1 MVVSRASI
9 LEANFRTQVSQRSP
23 SQGSQDFE
31 QPVRPGTTLTA
42 RQCISIYI
50 DQCESR
56 VCDFLSREL
65 KARGESF
72 YTIASAGHE
81 GNAAVGHC
89 ISLDDISFLHYR
101 SGAYFLARA
110 NRSPGPEGA
119 FDVLLGMVASR
130 DEPIAGGRHKVFGSV
145 PLNIPPQTSTI
156 ASHLPKA
163 LGCAVSLDR
172 KARLENREERRI
184 TVCSFGDA
192 SSNHSTAAG
201 AINAACWASFQHI
214 PSPVLFV
221 CEDNGLGISVRTPT
235 NWIAANYQNRAGLS
249 YFHGDGL
256 DICSAWDAACQA
268 IAHVRETRRPAFLH
282 LSVVRLLGHA
292 GSDVEQLYRSPEE
305 IEASEAKD
313 PLLQTAFTLID
324 NGWLTPEATLAIYN
338 DCRERL
344 GSLAEEAVRRPK
356 ITSVKEVMSPLF
368 LDNGAAAQTLQGA
381 PADHRAR
388 HFGKTLPE
396 ASDRPRHMAIQI
408 NRALADIM
416 LERDETILF
425 GEDVA
430 RKGGVYHVTADLC
443 KKFGVGRVFNTL
455 LDEQTILGLAIGA
468 GHAGLLPLPEI
479 QYLAYLI
486 NAIDQIRGEAGSM
499 QFFSKGQYGNP
510 MVVRIA
516 SLAYQKGFGGH
527 FHNDNGIAA
536 LREIPGLLIAC
547 PARGADAARML
558 RTLTS
563 HAIANGRVTV
573 FMEPI
578 ALYMERDLYE
588 PGDGLWQDLYPAPN
602 ESMEVGEV
610 GVYGDGTDL
619 CIASY
624 GNGLRMSLRVARQ
637 LEESGIQTRVL
648 DIRWLLPLPLEA
660 IEAHAASC
668 GHLLIV
674 DECRASSGVADP
686 IAAHIAEASEQR
698 IRCRRVVAPDTYIPL
713 GDAAN
718 LVLVQEETI
727 YEAAIALIGKPK
739 ASSSLLEG

>member
-23 SQGSQDFE
+23 TPGREDLDSPARSGTSLTGRQGLE
-31 QPVRPGTTLTA
+31 
-42 RQCISIYI
+42 IYI
-50 DQCESR
+50 AQCESR
-56 VCDFLSREL
+56 ICDFLSREL
-65 KARGESF
+65 KTQGQSF
-72 YTIASAGHE
+72 YTIASSGHE

-89 ISLDDISFLHYR
+89 IGLGDISFLHYR
-101 SGAYFLARA
+101 SGGYFMARA

-145 PLNIPPQTSTI
+145 PLHIPPQTSTI

-172 KARLENREERRI
+172 KARLENRAEDRI
-184 TVCSFGDA
+184 TICSFGDA
-192 SSNHSTAAG
+192 SSNHSTATG
-201 AINAACWASFQHI
+201 AINAACWASFQRI
-214 PSPVLFV
+214 PAPVLFV

-235 NWIAANYQNRAGLS
+235 NWIAANYRNRAGMS

-256 DICSAWDAACQA
+256 DVCSAWDAAKQA
-268 IAHVRETRRPAFLH
+268 ISHVRETRTPAFLH

-292 GSDVEQLYRSPEE
+292 GSDVEQLYRSQEE
-305 IEASEAKD
+305 IEASEAND

-324 NGWLTPEATLAIYN
+324 NGWLSPEKALAIY
-338 DCRERL
+338 DECRERL
-344 GSLAEEAVRRPK
+344 GALADEAVRRPK
-356 ITSVKEVMSPLF
+356 ITTAQEVMEPLF
-368 LDNGAAAQTLQGA
+368 LDNGTAAQTLQGA
-381 PADHRAR
+381 PPAQRSR
-388 HFGKTLPE
+388 YFGKTLPE
-396 ASDRPRHMAIQI
+396 ASDRARHMAIQI

-416 LERDETILF
+416 LERDETVLF

-430 RKGGVYHVTADLC
+430 RKGGVYHVTADLS

-468 GHAGLLPLPEI
+468 GHAEMLPFPEI

-486 NAIDQIRGEAGSM
+486 NAIDQLRGEAGSM

-516 SLAYQKGFGGH
+516 ALAYQKGFGGH

-547 PARGADAARML
+547 PSRGADAARML

-588 PGDGLWQDLYPAPN
+588 AGDGLWQDHYPAPD
-602 ESMEVGEV
+602 ESIAIGEV
-610 GVYGDGTDL
+610 GLYGEGSDL

-624 GNGLRMSLRVARQ
+624 GNGLRMSLRVARK
-637 LEESGIQTRVL
+637 LEELGVQARVV

-660 IEAHAASC
+660 IEAHAAAC

-686 IAAHIAEASEQR
+686 IAAHIAEVDGPK
-698 IRCRRVVAPDTYIPL
+698 IRCSRVVAPDTYIPL

-727 YEAAIALIGKPK
+727 YEAAVALIGNPK
-739 ASSSLLEG
+739 ASLSVVEG